1 MVTPDP
7 APGATRCDVAVL
19 GRVGLGWVG
28 RRARAALGR
37 GPAVEPGAAR
47 HLAEWTRARHG
58 VEAFVEP
65 ATTVTELTVCL
76 VAHDG
81 AWTRRRIGD
90 ARSARRLG
98 EELEIPVYDV
108 GKVGYP
114 QRMRDHDAR
123 ERVLRRRREREQLD
137 P

>member
-1 MVTPDP
+1 M
-7 APGATRCDVAVL
+7 R
-19 GRVGLGWVG
+19 
-28 RRARAALGR
+28 RRARRVLGR
-37 GPAVEPGAAR
+37 GPAVTPEAAR

-65 ATTVTELTVCL
+65 PTTVTELTVCL

-81 AWTRRRIGD
+81 EWTRRRIGD

-98 EELEIPVYDV
+98 EELAIPVYDV

-123 ERVLRRRREREQLD
+123 ERVLRRRERRERD
-137 P
+137 T

>member
-1 MVTPDP
+1 
-7 APGATRCDVAVL
+7 VALL
-19 GRVGLGWVG
+19 GRVG
-28 RRARAALGR
+28 RRARAALG
-37 GPAVEPGAAR
+37 GGAPLEPGVAE
-47 HLAEWTRARHG
+47 HLAGWTRARHG

-81 AWTRRRIGD
+81 EWTRRRIGD
-90 ARSARRLG
+90 GRRARRLG

-108 GKVGYP
+108 RKVGYP

-123 ERVLRRRREREQLD
+123 ERVLRRRAREAELRD
-137 P
+137 RDA